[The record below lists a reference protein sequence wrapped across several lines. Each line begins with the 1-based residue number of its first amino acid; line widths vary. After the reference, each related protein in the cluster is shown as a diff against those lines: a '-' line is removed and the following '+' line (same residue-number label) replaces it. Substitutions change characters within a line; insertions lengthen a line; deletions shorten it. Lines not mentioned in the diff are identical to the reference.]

1 MVNFPGRDR
10 RRRVLKDE
18 VLAASSNNSYLR
30 TDSDDVADDAPRYSD
45 AAGVENHPQI
55 TDFVPRRYR
64 SIATVIVAGG
74 GITAVLGAL
83 QLFVEP
89 VMESHHYQNAGALS
103 LIGIGGFASWVSAV
117 VLLMTSA
124 LCLMTY
130 SLRRHRIDDF
140 RGRYRVWR
148 AATFACLMMSA
159 VSVTGLHH
167 IIATA
172 MTQLTGWSALRDGA
186 VWWLIVPGLPM
197 TWIGLRALFDVRECR
212 LAATLLTFAAATYFT
227 SAVTYLGFVPVASVE
242 IQSLIVGAALLMGHF
257 FLLAGAIAY
266 ARFVIL
272 DAQSLIPRVQKPLKH
287 SVRGEADKATSA
299 ARLGTTTKTDAAA
312 ATPKYAPVAAK
323 SPAETNQWVD
333 GSRPEREHYGDDDDE
348 DGDGTRKLSKADRK
362 RLRKLKTDGRAA

>member
-30 TDSDDVADDAPRYSD
+30 TESDDDAATSAPRYSD

-64 SIATVIVAGG
+64 TIATVIVAGG

-117 VLLMTSA
+117 VLLITSA

-148 AATFACLMMSA
+148 GATFACLMMSA

-172 MTQLTGWSALRDGA
+172 MTQVTGWSALRDGA
-186 VWWLIVPGLPM
+186 AWWLLVPGLPM
-197 TWIGLRALFDVRECR
+197 SWIGVRAFLDVRECR
-212 LAATLLTFAAATYFT
+212 LAATLLTAAALSYAT
-227 SAVTYLGFVPVASVE
+227 SAVAYLGFAPLPSVE
-242 IQSLIVGAALLMGHF
+242 IQALVVGAALLMGHF

-272 DAQSLIPRVQKPLKH
+272 DAQDLIPRE
-287 SVRGEADKATSA
+287 RTSA
-299 ARLGTTTKTDAAA
+299 QRGDQSASSKPVAIAHSTASAKTDAAA
-312 ATPKYAPVAAK
+312 SNPKFAPVAAK
-323 SPAETNQWVD
+323 VPADSNRWVD
-333 GSRPEREHYGDDDDE
+333 GTRPERNHFDDE
-348 DGDGTRKLSKADRK
+348 DEEGGSDRRLSKADRK